1 MIEMI
6 EDNDGEELS
15 YANLYEGATL
25 EQAGHIW
32 YNIIKSDGGHCPVC
46 DRWGKL
52 YRRGISANMARQL
65 VWLCQQTPREDGWI
79 DVQNTA
85 PKWLLRAPQIGTLRH
100 WNMVTDAPVA
110 ESKSKSKSKRKSK
123 ARSAG
128 LWKPTAIGL
137 EFAYNRI
144 SVPKYKYVYNDTV
157 FDTEGPDVTILD
169 CIGEHFDY
177 NELMNANYYDDYTG
191 IESEDGSEENA

>member
-1 MIEMI
+1 
-6 EDNDGEELS
+6 
-15 YANLYEGATL
+15 
-25 EQAGHIW
+25 
-32 YNIIKSDGGHCPVC
+32 
-46 DRWGKL
+46 
-52 YRRGISANMARQL
+52 
-65 VWLCQQTPREDGWI
+65 
-79 DVQNTA
+79 
-85 PKWLLRAPQIGTLRH
+85 
-100 WNMVTDAPVA
+100 MVTDAPVA

>member
-6 EDNDGEELS
+6 EDHDGEELS

-65 VWLCQQTPREDGWI
+65 VWLCQQTPREDGWV

-110 ESKSKSKSKRKSK
+110 ETKSKSKRKSK

-137 EFAYNRI
+137 EFVHNRI

-169 CIGEHFDY
+169 CIGEHFNY
-177 NELMNANYYDDYTG
+177 SELMNANYYGEYTG
-191 IESEDGSEENA
+191 NESEDGSEENA